1 MTKNNG
7 SGSGSGSGMKR
18 KTGSGSGSGSGI
30 KNSGSGLKYWVPVMV
45 PGTKKGQTPGARV
58 QLGGDRV
65 WKIYFEGKYF

>member
-58 QLGGDRV
+58 QLGGV
-65 WKIYFEGKYF
+65 ESGKFTLRGSI